1 MLYEI
6 VQDMPGRL
14 RLRCGRS
21 LFDKDEALGVVQGL
35 CALEGVQDAAVHPA
49 NGSILVVFEPRM
61 RAQVLAYVDALDVL
75 HLPQPQD
82 EPTTAQ
88 ALELQDNE
96 FQTRVTGLVLRKL
109 AKRLLL
115 PAPVRMVLTIVRS
128 IPFILKGL
136 SSLVHGQ
143 LKVEVLDAAALI
155 AAMGRGAF
163 SDAGTVMFLLE
174 LSDIMCE
181 HVEARAKLSLQ
192 EGLVTRSESVWL
204 VRDDGTDVRIS
215 TRQVKQGQLLHMH
228 AGTVLPID
236 GTVEEGDG
244 MIDEASM
251 TGESRL
257 VHKEAGSTVFAGT
270 ALEDGDLKVRVIAPP
285 GKARIDSIVRMVEQS
300 STLKASVQSKAERL
314 ADGLVPYSFLAF
326 FAIWGISRSI
336 AKAMVVLMV
345 DYSCAVKVST
355 PIAVMS
361 AMQEAMEAG
370 AVVKGGKY
378 LEALAAADAIVF
390 DKTGT
395 LTQASPAV
403 ERVISFGDV
412 DRDTVLRYA
421 ACVEEHFPHSLAR
434 AIVRAAKERGLH
446 HEQELHAKVNYVVA
460 HGISTTIDGIEADI
474 GSAHFLF
481 EDLGVEKPEGL
492 DERIEKEAPTASVV
506 YLAWDKKL
514 MGAICIA
521 DPIRAGVRQTL
532 AHLRAQGISQMVM
545 LTGDGETAARAIA
558 TELGLDA
565 YHAQV
570 LPEDKSRYVKD
581 LQDEGHTVMMV
592 GDGINDSPALAQ
604 ADVSVALSDASDI
617 ARAVAD
623 VSVLDDSLDSLV
635 TMRELS
641 VRLMERIR
649 RDYHFIVIY
658 NSLLIAGGVA
668 GILSLTASAY
678 LHNIAT
684 VSIAVANTR
693 PYLRQEQRL
702 PQKMEAA
709 VQA

>member
-1 MLYEI
+1 M
-6 VQDMPGRL
+6 
-14 RLRCGRS
+14 
-21 LFDKDEALGVVQGL
+21 
-35 CALEGVQDAAVHPA
+35 
-49 NGSILVVFEPRM
+49 
-61 RAQVLAYVDALDVL
+61 
-75 HLPQPQD
+75 
-82 EPTTAQ
+82 
-88 ALELQDNE
+88 
-96 FQTRVTGLVLRKL
+96 
-109 AKRLLL
+109 
-115 PAPVRMVLTIVRS
+115 
-128 IPFILKGL
+128 
-136 SSLVHGQ
+136 
-143 LKVEVLDAAALI
+143 
-155 AAMGRGAF
+155 
-163 SDAGTVMFLLE
+163 
-174 LSDIMCE
+174 
-181 HVEARAKLSLQ
+181 
-192 EGLVTRSESVWL
+192 
-204 VRDDGTDVRIS
+204 
-215 TRQVKQGQLLHMH
+215 
-228 AGTVLPID
+228 
-236 GTVEEGDG
+236 
-244 MIDEASM
+244 
-251 TGESRL
+251 
-257 VHKEAGSTVFAGT
+257 
-270 ALEDGDLKVRVIAPP
+270 
-285 GKARIDSIVRMVEQS
+285 
-300 STLKASVQSKAERL
+300 
-314 ADGLVPYSFLAF
+314 
-326 FAIWGISRSI
+326 
-336 AKAMVVLMV
+336 
-345 DYSCAVKVST
+345 
-355 PIAVMS
+355 
-361 AMQEAMEAG
+361 
-370 AVVKGGKY
+370 
-378 LEALAAADAIVF
+378 
-390 DKTGT
+390 
-395 LTQASPAV
+395 
-403 ERVISFGDV
+403 
-412 DRDTVLRYA
+412 
-421 ACVEEHFPHSLAR
+421 
-434 AIVRAAKERGLH
+434 RAAKERGLH

-481 EDLGVEKPEGL
+481 EGLGVEKPEGL

-506 YLAWDKKL
+506 YLAWDQQL